1 MNAFLITAFTILIG
15 LLVLAGYMFSPALDV
30 PLNYILTMAAI
41 LTAVATLVGV
51 ANLLSVHIN
60 KIRTRQN
67 ALYSVVVL
75 VSFIM
80 TILLGLLFGPN
91 APDFKAFVTSVQFPV
106 EASLMALL
114 AVTLPFAM
122 IRFMQQRRNNIM
134 AVAFGISVVVFL
146 ITSIGFLTSSNIPA
160 INDVVAFINRLPL
173 AGARGLL
180 IGVALGSLTAGIRIL
195 LGVDRPYNG

>member
-15 LLVLAGYMFSPALDV
+15 LLVLAGYVFSPGLDE
-30 PLNYILTMAAI
+30 PLKYLLNMAAI
-41 LTAVATLVGV
+41 LTSVATLVGV
-51 ANLLSVHIN
+51 ANLLSVHLK
-60 KIRTRQN
+60 KIRSKQN

-75 VSFIM
+75 ASFIL
-80 TILLGLLFGPN
+80 TILLGLLFGP
-91 APDFKAFVTSVQFPV
+91 AAADFKAFVTSIQFPV

-114 AVTLPFAM
+114 AVTLPFAL
-122 IRFMQQRRNNIM
+122 IRFMQQRRNTIM
-134 AVAFGISVVVFL
+134 AVAFGISVLVFL
-146 ITSIGFLTSSNIPA
+146 ITSIGFLTSSNIPV